1 MNQSVV
7 QIKKIQTES
16 LISIHARD
24 CAHLLNIR
32 QIFRVHALSQ
42 EISNI
47 ISEYE
52 IPIRAFYR
60 ILMDVFSA
68 TKNIIEEIISLKS

>member
-24 CAHLLNIR
+24 CPHLLKIR

-52 IPIRAFYR
+52 IPIRAFCR

>member
-32 QIFRVHALSQ
+32 QILHCPKKSR
-42 EISNI
+42 NI

>member
-24 CAHLLNIR
+24 CPHLLNIR

-52 IPIRAFYR
+52 IPIRAFHR

-68 TKNIIEEIISLKS
+68 TKNITEEIISLKS

>member
-7 QIKKIQTES
+7 QIKKNQTES

-24 CAHLLNIR
+24 CPHLLNIR

-52 IPIRAFYR
+52 IPIRAFY
-60 ILMDVFSA
+60 ILMEVFSA